1 MPAAYNVV
9 LFDRVVEF
17 MYTGEYTPGRSLRY
31 ATDILNGFEYD
42 DSVDFEGAKF
52 DLHMCNL
59 AEMLGFPTLLAH
71 AHHRITNQL
80 TLEFVAPT
88 KIEEFVKLTFAMPG
102 SEKRVCADTDGGL
115 QKIAVTAVLV
125 QVNQFWA
132 KSDTDKMNMALKHDD
147 YDAFWNLWEDLE
159 VNCADLITTVMEMEN
174 IAGKDKRACERFSFL
189 QRVAAKEEVVEKSAV
204 ALVKSMKRLD
214 LNLGKETI

>member
-9 LFDRVVEF
+9 LLDRVVEF
-17 MYTGEYTPGRSLRY
+17 MYTDVYTPGTSLRY
-31 ATDILNGFEYD
+31 ATDILNGFKYD
-42 DSVDFEGAKF
+42 ETVDLEGAKF

-59 AEMLGFPTLLAH
+59 AEMLEFPALLAY

-88 KIEEFVKLTFAMPG
+88 KIEEFVNLTFAMPG
-102 SEKRVCADTDGGL
+102 SEQRVCADTEGYL
-115 QKIAVTAVLV
+115 QKLAVTAALV
-125 QVNQFWA
+125 QDNQFWA
-132 KSDTDKMNMALKHDD
+132 RSDRDKLNVALKHDE

-159 VNCADLITTVMEMEN
+159 VDCADLIAAVKNMEN
-174 IAGKDKRACERFSFL
+174 IAGKEKRACERFSIP
-189 QRVAAKEEVVEKSAV
+189 QRVAAEEEVVEKSAV